1 MIEKF
6 KTLFFV
12 KSSLISLYLALTI
25 PIPFVSIDR
34 LKIPSFV
41 IFFLGLYLIINITS
55 DYVETCNNKISYK
68 TSLISKTLGKNN
80 WEISW
85 KDIKLIKSLPTSQG
99 SKVYYFNTY
108 QGDNFLLPQRVENF
122 EKFILIVSKNT
133 GLDMK
138 EISYISPLW
147 TYKLLTFLSVLMIV
161 GELFAFYKLNIINT
175 ETITLLSNCGYSS
188 TLSQASLF

>member
-34 LKIPSFV
+34 LKIPS
-41 IFFLGLYLIINITS
+41 IITFFLGLYLIINITS

-68 TSLISKTLGKNN
+68 TSFISKVLGKNN
-80 WEISW
+80 WDISW

-99 SKVYYFNTY
+99 SKVFYFKTIKD
-108 QGDNFLLPQRVENF
+108 GNFLFPQRIENF
-122 EKFILIVSKNT
+122 EKFLLIVSKNT
-133 GLDMK
+133 GININD
-138 EISYISPLW
+138 INYISPLW
-147 TYKLLTFLSVLMIV
+147 TYKLLTLLSVLMIV
-161 GELFAFYKLNIINT
+161 GEIYGLI
-175 ETITLLSNCGYSS
+175 S
-188 TLSQASLF
+188 

>member
-1 MIEKF
+1 MIETF

-25 PIPFVSIDR
+25 PLPFISIEK
-34 LKIPSFV
+34 LKIPSIIVFV
-41 IFFLGLYLIINITS
+41 LGLNLIINITS
-55 DYVETCNNKISYK
+55 DYVETCSNKISYK
-68 TSLISKTLGKNN
+68 SSFISKFLGKKN

-108 QGDNFLLPQRVENF
+108 QGENFMVPQRVEKF
-122 EKFILIVSKNT
+122 EKFLVIVSINT
-133 GLDMK
+133 GIDIN

-147 TYKLLTFLSVLMIV
+147 TYKLLTLISVLMII
-161 GELFAFYKLNIINT
+161 GELFAFLN
-175 ETITLLSNCGYSS
+175 
-188 TLSQASLF
+188 

>member
-12 KSSLISLYLALTI
+12 KSSLISLYLALTV
-25 PIPFVSIDR
+25 PIPFISIDN
-34 LKIPSFV
+34 LKIPSII

-55 DYVETCNNKISYK
+55 DYVETSNNKISYK
-68 TSLISKTLGKNN
+68 TSFISKTLGKKN

-99 SKVYYFNTY
+99 SQVYYFNTY
-108 QGDNFLLPQRVENF
+108 QGDNFLVPQRLVNF
-122 EKFILIVSKNT
+122 EKFVLIVSRKT
-133 GLDMK
+133 GIATN

-147 TYKLLTFLSVLMIV
+147 TYKLLTLLSVLMII
-161 GELFAFYKLNIINT
+161 GELSAFLY
-175 ETITLLSNCGYSS
+175 
-188 TLSQASLF
+188 